1 MTAPQ
6 YMKVENGIFALSLVD
21 TAAVGYSPTW
31 MSPGGVDIATIT
43 EAAYTDNNAGWR
55 CQVTS
60 AFLAATA
67 NTTTE
72 DVPAGWC
79 GAGQSVTQVNEST
92 FDLNL
97 TFVQDGHLPDGLTEF
112 AYVNDTKEA
121 YFLYG
126 LDAVS
131 GLPKVMGRCRILA
144 GQIGGAAGTILTADV
159 VWPCSPKPEAAWP
172 PVVVAAATTTTRDD
186 RATAAA

>member
-6 YMKVENGIFALSLVD
+6 YQKVENGIFAISLVD
-21 TAAVGYSPTW
+21 TAAVGYDPAW
-31 MSPGGVDIATIT
+31 QSPGGVTIDLIT
-43 EAAYTDNNAGWR
+43 EAAYLDNNAAWR

-60 AFLAATA
+60 AFLSATA
-67 NTTTE
+67 NTTSE

-92 FDLNL
+92 WDLNL

-112 AYVNDTKEA
+112 AFEHDTEEA

-126 LDAVS
+126 LDAAAGV
-131 GLPKVMGRCRILA
+131 PKVMGRCRILA

-159 VWPCSPKPEAAWP
+159 VWPVQPKPDAAWP
-172 PVVVAAATTTTRDD
+172 PVVAAAGTR
-186 RATAAA
+186 TARVTEDAA